1 MHGETRREVRAFVG
15 ARIRQLREERGL
27 SLRGLCDL
35 SDIPELMIGQMERGA
50 MLMRFEN
57 LLCLARALG
66 VPVTEL
72 FGENVTAWP

>member
-1 MHGETRREVRAFVG
+1 MHGETRRDVRALVG
-15 ARIRQLREERGL
+15 ARIRAIRERMGMGVRTL
-27 SLRGLCDL
+27 SAL
-35 SDIPELMIGQMERGA
+35 SDIPEMMIGQMERGA

-72 FGENVTAWP
+72 FGDD